1 MKNHKMAALFEK
13 YSYDASARSGWHI
26 RKSLLERTSYDN
38 QSILFYDFGK
48 LVCTGGGEKPLDHS
62 SSDAGWI
69 ILLVRAGNAK
79 VFCDRESFNIRK
91 NDIFIS
97 DSTEDFKIQATS
109 HGILEVCQLI
119 LLDSPIARLHISPL
133 RKERLLHLKEPEKVQ
148 QIFQD
153 MEKLLFANLKQA
165 TQTVLRDLA
174 VYIFT
179 VIAEISRQCL
189 DFESKLTVRQ
199 IRGEIA
205 CNPWNN
211 YTLPELSRMCGLSER
226 SFEQQFRKYC
236 GCSFMQYLI
245 GAKISMACALLQTT
259 RYSVDEI
266 IQICNFRS
274 KTYFYHAFKRQTGV
288 TPLLFRGIQRNG
300 EKTMLSSLVAENRE
314 ETLSS
319 NRKHIL
325 WLLLQDSRI
334 TVSQMAE
341 KLFIHRS
348 AVQKNLEWLKSHD
361 YIRHNGSRRAGY
373 WVILPAGSPRRRG
386 IRPNS

>member
-1 MKNHKMAALFEK
+1 
-13 YSYDASARSGWHI
+13 
-26 RKSLLERTSYDN
+26 
-38 QSILFYDFGK
+38 
-48 LVCTGGGEKPLDHS
+48 
-62 SSDAGWI
+62 
-69 ILLVRAGNAK
+69 
-79 VFCDRESFNIRK
+79 
-91 NDIFIS
+91 
-97 DSTEDFKIQATS
+97 
-109 HGILEVCQLI
+109 
-119 LLDSPIARLHISPL
+119 
-133 RKERLLHLKEPEKVQ
+133 
-148 QIFQD
+148 
-153 MEKLLFANLKQA
+153 
-165 TQTVLRDLA
+165 
-174 VYIFT
+174 
-179 VIAEISRQCL
+179 
-189 DFESKLTVRQ
+189 
-199 IRGEIA
+199 
-205 CNPWNN
+205 
-211 YTLPELSRMCGLSER
+211 
-226 SFEQQFRKYC
+226 
-236 GCSFMQYLI
+236 MQYLI